1 MQSKVIITL
10 ESNLKEKKAVP
21 SDIKSELDKV
31 MENLINY
38 INNDLTNNK
47 MFGNMKVVN
56 LKIEGEKENDSKF
69 QRSFD
74 F

>member
-10 ESNLKEKKAVP
+10 ESNVKEKKAVP

-56 LKIEGEKENDSKF
+56 LKIEGEKENDCKF